1 MKLRKLFAGV
11 AAAAT
16 LLGGMAF
23 GATTANA
30 AEANISSTTITVNAT
45 DANQFYT
52 KPVDTAD
59 LQANLRMFK
68 YVELAKYVSDGN
80 TGVELEGL
88 VSGEAV
94 DAAFAAAGYN
104 DQTKGD
110 SLNEWAWLGNTTLTA
125 APSVNNATGVLAAAG
140 VVDLK
145 SSKEETT
152 KAGAVTWQKVD
163 KNAAALTGAEFQV
176 YEGDVSGL
184 SADELKAKT
193 PLKFNG
199 SNGAYSLPTANADGI
214 YPEGA
219 TDTLQS
225 NAEGKYTLNG
235 LKLNTTYTVIETKVP
250 TGYNGTFV
258 GKFTIT
264 TGATADAA
272 ATFAGKDAWNLSKDN
287 KGTFQVTNVKNITQ
301 LPLTGA
307 AGTMLFSVIGLL
319 IAGAAVTVFVKSRS
333 TKRALNA

>member
-16 LLGGMAF
+16 LFGGMAF

-94 DAAFAAAGYN
+94 DDAFAAAGYN

-110 SLNEWAWLGNTTLTA
+110 SLNEWAWLCNTTLTA
-125 APSVNNATGVLAAAG
+125 AQTTAFVNALKDLAVTDITPTASNGGKTQTFTFAEGGLYLIVDQSGKLVVEDNDTHKLVWNGNAPILAGTAITGAAPFVNNATGVLAAAG

-199 SNGAYSLPTANADGI
+199 SNGAYSLPTANADGT

-225 NAEGKYTLNG
+225 NAEGK
-235 LKLNTTYTVIETKVP
+235 
-250 TGYNGTFV
+250 
-258 GKFTIT
+258 
-264 TGATADAA
+264 
-272 ATFAGKDAWNLSKDN
+272 
-287 KGTFQVTNVKNITQ
+287 
-301 LPLTGA
+301 
-307 AGTMLFSVIGLL
+307 
-319 IAGAAVTVFVKSRS
+319 
-333 TKRALNA
+333 

>member
-125 APSVNNATGVLAAAG
+125 AQTTAFVNA
-140 VVDLK
+140 LK
-145 SSKEETT
+145 NL
-152 KAGAVTWQKVD
+152 AVTD
-163 KNAAALTGAEFQV
+163 I
-176 YEGDVSGL
+176 
-184 SADELKAKT
+184 T
-193 PLKFNG
+193 PTA
-199 SNGAYSLPTANADGI
+199 SNGGKTQ
-214 YPEGA
+214 
-219 TDTLQS
+219 TFTF
-225 NAEGKYTLNG
+225 AEGGLYLIVDQSGKLVVEDNDTHKLVWNGNCLLYTS
-235 LKLNTTYTVIETKVP
+235 
-250 TGYNGTFV
+250 
-258 GKFTIT
+258 
-264 TGATADAA
+264 DAA
-272 ATFAGKDAWNLSKDN
+272 DD
-287 KGTFQVTNVKNITQ
+287 
-301 LPLTGA
+301 
-307 AGTMLFSVIGLL
+307 
-319 IAGAAVTVFVKSRS
+319 
-333 TKRALNA
+333 